1 MKCLLV
7 DDEPGIRE
15 GLAALLRR
23 RGHDVRTA
31 GDCAAAREALAHDFD
46 VVVTDWRLPDG
57 TAASFLGAV
66 RCPVVAVSGHP
77 EEVERTPAVREVLTK
92 PLAPARLFEVLGALA
107 PAAPEAPA
115 LPVDVQM
122 AMDAFVAELPR
133 DAAVALHDDGAFVVV
148 EATLPAAG
156 ARAFAGR
163 DGELAWSRRNGRACV
178 RLRLRRDGRP
188 EGPVR
193 VVRAA
198 AAWPAAGDFAV
209 DFHDSGADA
218 ALFARCR
225 ERARAAMAAGRRVQF
240 LNVPPALRAL
250 AASHASHGSADDMPM
265 RDPVGPRLHAE
276 FADLWSDP

>member
-31 GDCAAAREALAHDFD
+31 GDCASARDELGHDFD

-57 TAASFLGAV
+57 TAASFWSAA
-66 RCPVVAVSGHP
+66 RCAIVAVSGHP
-77 EEVERTPAVREVLTK
+77 EEVERTPALREVLTK
-92 PLAPARLFEVLGALA
+92 PLLPARLFEVLAALA
-107 PAAPEAPA
+107 PAPEPIPAPA
-115 LPVDVQM
+115 LPVDVQ
-122 AMDAFVAELPR
+122 AAIDAFVGALPR
-133 DAAVALHDDGAFVVV
+133 DAEVALHDDGTFVVV
-148 EATLPAAG
+148 EATLPAG
-156 ARAFAGR
+156 GQRAPAPR
-163 DGELAWSRRNGRACV
+163 DGELCWSPRGRSICV
-178 RLRLRRDGRP
+178 RLRLHRDGGP
-188 EGPVR
+188 APPVR

-209 DFHDSGADA
+209 DFHDSGVDA
-218 ALFARCR
+218 RSFAHCTA
-225 ERARAAMAAGRRVQF
+225 RARAAIAAGRRVQF
-240 LNVPPALRAL
+240 LNVPPPLRGPT
-250 AASHASHGSADDMPM
+250 ASHGKADDMPM